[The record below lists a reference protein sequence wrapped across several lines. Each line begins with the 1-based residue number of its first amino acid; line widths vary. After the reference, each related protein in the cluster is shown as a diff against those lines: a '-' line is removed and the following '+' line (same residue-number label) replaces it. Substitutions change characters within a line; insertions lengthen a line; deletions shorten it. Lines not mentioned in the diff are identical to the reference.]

1 MPLPVWASPLDYALR
16 ILLWVFCG
24 LVFLFLLAPILVA
37 LPLSFNAEPY
47 FSYPM
52 PGTSLRWYTSVIA
65 SPAWQKALRNSFM
78 VGTLTMVLATV
89 LGTLAALG
97 LTRGRFPF
105 KAFILGTLISP
116 MVAPIVITAVAMYF
130 FYAKV
135 GLINSFTG
143 LVIAHT
149 ALATPFVV
157 IIVSATLAGFDTR
170 LARAAASLGAPP
182 LTAFFTV
189 TMPLI
194 LPGLISGALFAFV
207 TSFDEVV
214 TVIFLAGV
222 EQFTLPRE
230 MWKGVREDINPTIL
244 AVACLMV
251 ALSVAAL
258 TLMEFLRRR
267 AERLRGQHG
276 TAN

>member
-1 MPLPVWASPLDYALR
+1 MPLPAWASPLDYALR

-24 LVFLFLLAPILVA
+24 LVFLFLLAPILVV
-37 LPLSFNAEPY
+37 LPLSFNVEPY

-52 PGTSLRWYTSVIA
+52 AGTSLRWYASVIG
-65 SPAWQKALRNSFM
+65 SPAWQKALQNSFM
-78 VGTLTMVLATV
+78 VGTLTMILATV

-97 LTRGRFPF
+97 LTRAQFPL

-135 GLINSFTG
+135 GLTNSFTG

-170 LARAAASLGAPP
+170 LARAATSLGAPP

-222 EQFTLPRE
+222 EQYTLPRE
-230 MWKGVREDINPTIL
+230 MWKGVREELNPTIL

-251 ALSVAAL
+251 ALSVVAL

-267 AERLRGQHG
+267 AERLRGQYD

>member
-1 MPLPVWASPLDYALR
+1 MKFPAWASPLDYALR
-16 ILLWVFCG
+16 ALLWAFCA
-24 LVFLFLLAPILVA
+24 LVFLFLMAPILVV

-52 PGTSLRWYTSVIA
+52 PGTSLRWYKAVVS
-65 SPAWQKALRNSFM
+65 SPAWQKALYNSLLI
-78 VGTLTMVLATV
+78 GTLTMILSTV

-97 LTRGRFPF
+97 LTRAKFPF
-105 KAFILGTLISP
+105 KMLIVGTLISP

-130 FYAKV
+130 FYARI
-135 GLINSFTG
+135 GLANSFTG

-170 LARAAASLGAPP
+170 LNRAAASLGAPP
-182 LTAFFTV
+182 LTVFFTV

-222 EQFTLPRE
+222 EQYTLTRE

-258 TLMEFLRRR
+258 SLTELLRRR
-267 AERLRGQHG
+267 TERLKGARP
-276 TAN
+276 

>member
-1 MPLPVWASPLDYALR
+1 MPLPAWASPLDYALR
-16 ILLWVFCG
+16 ALLWTFCG
-24 LVFLFLLAPILVA
+24 LVLLFLVAPILVA

-52 PGTSLRWYTSVIA
+52 PGTSLRWYAAVVH
-65 SPAWQKALRNSFM
+65 SPAWRKALQNSLV
-78 VGTLTMVLATV
+78 VGTLTMVLATL

-97 LTRGRFPF
+97 LTRARFPF
-105 KAFILGTLISP
+105 KALILGTLISP

-130 FYAKV
+130 FYAKI
-135 GLINSFTG
+135 GLINSFAG
-143 LVIAHT
+143 LVVAHT

-170 LARAAASLGAPP
+170 LSRAAASLGAPP

-207 TSFDEVV
+207 ASFDEVV

-222 EQFTLPRE
+222 EQYTLPRE

-251 ALSVAAL
+251 ALSVLAL

-267 AERLRGQHG
+267 TERLRGQRS
-276 TAN
+276 TA